1 MQLAHT
7 IAVSTGTLL
16 LCDVS
21 PLEAGRCCR
30 ADKGVASRRE
40 LSGLIFTGV
49 SKTLSLLLERVLAV
63 KLPSEARVCWLCC
76 DVMPAS
82 AVSPVQHCTTI
93 RANHKLHRSLV
104 CIRLRQSPFTEVAAV
119 AAKSKL
125 TEVAFDPYSSRMHA
139 NNYKWFCENA
149 HASSAFTDAACLYLP
164 NHCPTADLRGD
175 GWSDR

>member
-7 IAVSTGTLL
+7 KAVSTGTLL

-40 LSGLIFTGV
+40 PSGLVFTGV

-82 AVSPVQHCTTI
+82 ARSSVHHCTTI
-93 RANHKLHRSLV
+93 HANHKLHRSLMYF
-104 CIRLRQSPFTEVAAV
+104 RLRQSPFAEYAAV
-119 AAKSKL
+119 VAKSKL
-125 TEVAFDPYSSRMHA
+125 M
-139 NNYKWFCENA
+139 
-149 HASSAFTDAACLYLP
+149 
-164 NHCPTADLRGD
+164 LRLTLTH
-175 GWSDR
+175 RA